1 MQRLGQDWYSD
12 QTCFKPYACCG
23 SNHACVDAAL
33 AFTREPEFH
42 LSQVKRIVAG
52 IAEVV
57 NGQTGFV
64 YLADSVLNAQM
75 SLRYNIAVALIDAQA
90 SVEQFSEHKI
100 RQADVVAL
108 AQRVEI
114 EIDPEIDR
122 NYPEIYGGQVTIE
135 FIDGTKQTRR
145 VDYSLGMPENPV
157 SLESVSNKFRSL
169 VNAVSVDISG
179 EELLGSVLK
188 PFERGSLCP
197 LYAKLRDLKI
207 KPLKVNEF

>member
-1 MQRLGQDWYSD
+1 M
-12 QTCFKPYACCG
+12 
-23 SNHACVDAAL
+23 
-33 AFTREPEFH
+33 
-42 LSQVKRIVAG
+42 
-52 IAEVV
+52 
-57 NGQTGFV
+57 
-64 YLADSVLNAQM
+64 
-75 SLRYNIAVALIDAQA
+75 ALIDAQA